1 MEGANSSFRSF
12 IELLLFQII
21 VIQKEPDHPSFLIDI
36 KSKGTFSS
44 KKEPIGKVWYI
55 AHAPSRNHN
64 HHLKDHSHHLNHYTG
79 SVPGSW
85 HAPSRNFDWNPRH
98 DLLQA

>member
-1 MEGANSSFRSF
+1 MDPTRASVLSSNFF
-12 IELLLFQII
+12 LLFQII

-55 AHAPSRNHN
+55 AVDVGVNGNS
-64 HHLKDHSHHLNHYTG
+64 G
-79 SVPGSW
+79 SSELFRKW
-85 HAPSRNFDWNPRH
+85 RDQCNFHRAQIVSNE
-98 DLLQA
+98 

>member
-1 MEGANSSFRSF
+1 MEPTRASVISSNFF
-12 IELLLFQII
+12 LLFQII

-55 AHAPSRNHN
+55 AKNSQESGGAHILKIFYLKNIKYRKATHFSRRVVARI
-64 HHLKDHSHHLNHYTG
+64 T
-79 SVPGSW
+79 
-85 HAPSRNFDWNPRH
+85 
-98 DLLQA
+98 

>member
-1 MEGANSSFRSF
+1 MVGGEVEGANSSFRSF
-12 IELLLFQII
+12 IELLLLFQII

-55 AHAPSRNHN
+55 ALPASPMPLSSSNFFVTIQRVRGLPAINITEN
-64 HHLKDHSHHLNHYTG
+64 VHSNV
-79 SVPGSW
+79 S
-85 HAPSRNFDWNPRH
+85 
-98 DLLQA
+98 